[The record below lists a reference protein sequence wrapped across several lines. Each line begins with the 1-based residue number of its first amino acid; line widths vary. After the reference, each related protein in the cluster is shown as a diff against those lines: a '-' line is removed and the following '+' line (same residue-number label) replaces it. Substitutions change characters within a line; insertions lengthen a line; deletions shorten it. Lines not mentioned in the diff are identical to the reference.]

1 MDDGSPAVSPA
12 RRTRKAAL
20 MTRGGDVDH
29 RSLLQASLA
38 LDAKERE
45 MVGSGPKEVWMW
57 QDVGY
62 WERAEQ

>member
-38 LDAKERE
+38 LDTKERE
-45 MVGSGPKEVWMW
+45 MVGSTKRRRVDVEGCRLMKE
-57 QDVGY
+57 G
-62 WERAEQ
+62 